1 MKMKN
6 IFYAVFMFVLL
17 SCSDTQKNNTDHK
30 HQSEVTQDA
39 TTYTCSMHPQII
51 RDAPGTC
58 PICGMDLVPVNKTN
72 TPQIMLSDNQ
82 IKLANITTAKVSTQ
96 EIGQATVVNAKIVSN
111 AEQQYVISSRAA
123 GRIEKLFFK
132 ETGRQIRMGEPLYEI
147 YSETLLTLQQE
158 YLLAMEQAKIIN
170 TEKNQNYNSF
180 KKASEKKLLLYGMT
194 KNQIASLANTKS
206 LTGRTTFLSPADG
219 VITEMNVSEGQYVSE
234 GDIIYK
240 IENLD
245 NLWIEAE
252 LYPNEASL
260 VNLGQEIE
268 VRVAGFD
275 VSSTTASVSFL
286 TPEYK
291 ANTQIVIVRATLNNK
306 TFDYKPGMQAKVIL
320 KHSSKKSLAIP
331 ANAVIRDGKGTHV
344 FVQTD
349 QNTFEPRMVKT
360 GVENMTQVE
369 ITEGLTEG
377 EVLAVTGAYLLYS
390 DLILKGIQ
398 PHDHH

>member
-6 IFYAVFMFVLL
+6 IYYTVFMFAVL
-17 SCSDTQKNNTDHK
+17 SCSDTQKNNAGHK
-30 HQSEVTQDA
+30 HQSDVTQGA
-39 TTYTCSMHPQII
+39 IKYTCSMHPQII

-82 IKLANITTAKVSTQ
+82 IKLANITTAKVSIQ
-96 EIGQATVVNAKIVSN
+96 EIGQTTVVNAKIVSN

-132 ETGRQIRMGEPLYEI
+132 ETGRQIKKGEPLYEI

-158 YLLAMEQAKIIN
+158 YLLATEQAKIIN
-170 TEKNQNYNSF
+170 AENQKYNSF
-180 KKASEKKLLLYGMT
+180 KNAAEKKLLLYGMT

-206 LTGRTTFLSPADG
+206 LTGRTTFVSPSDG
-219 VITEMNVSEGQYVSE
+219 VITEMNVSEGKYVSE
-234 GDIIYK
+234 GDMIYK

-260 VNLGQEIE
+260 VSLGQEIE

-275 VSSTTASVSFL
+275 TSPTTASVSFL

-331 ANAVIRDGKGTHV
+331 TNAVIRDGKGTHV

-390 DLILKGIQ
+390 DLVLKGIQ
-398 PHDHH
+398 PHEHH